1 MSSVAKVAIVSNL
14 PQLDKLFDYE
24 IPDHLLESIS
34 EGSRVK
40 VPFGKGEKVFV
51 GFVLEIGTQSEF
63 KGKLSVVQEVIGAKP
78 SLDRELIKL
87 IIELAT
93 RSAVAVG
100 EILKIAVP
108 AHMPRSEK
116 DHEVSKHNDISDKQ
130 ILTELSDGYI
140 SSLVAKGTR
149 HAVLTKPAAM
159 SVSVGPNEASYPAW
173 ALQMCQI
180 ARENLLNGRSTI
192 LAVPDFRDS
201 FLLEASL
208 DFCGLGE
215 YLANLSQEQTKSE
228 MYEGYLRALDSV
240 PRIIIGSRSS
250 VLAPAHNLGSIVIY
264 DEGDR
269 SFTDQASPF
278 LNTREAGLVRQS
290 IQECSIVFLSNSR
303 STDVQRLVETG
314 YLQESSPAFAKPK
327 ISVSEPGF
335 RVDSLALTAI
345 RTGLAK
351 GSVLVQVAN
360 KGESTALFC
369 ARCDERLSCVNCAGP
384 VWVDA
389 SGQRKCRWCNAFA
402 SDRGCSCGGYIF
414 SKGRAGSTRTAS
426 ELGKSFPNAQVI
438 ESTGENRVL
447 QVSTGSKIVISTAGA
462 EPFVDGGYRAVI
474 LLDARTLLSRQYLRA
489 SEEAIRL
496 WANAISKMARDG
508 EGVLVGASGFL
519 VQKFCLWQHVEIA
532 GSELI
537 SRRELYLPPAVRL
550 GSVAG
555 SQELLAE
562 LADAV
567 SKRGAVTVLGPTP
580 FQKANN
586 TTEWRLIFKY
596 NYSDSVEF
604 AKFLRGEVVRLTM
617 GKSVMASSGRPV
629 RALMIRMNDT
639 DVI

>member
-1 MSSVAKVAIVSNL
+1 MSRVAKVAIVSSL

-24 IPDHLLESIS
+24 IPGHLLESIS
-34 EGSRVK
+34 AGSRVK
-40 VPFGKGEKVFV
+40 VPFGKGAKVFD
-51 GFVLEIGTQSEF
+51 GFVLELGTQSEF
-63 KGKLSVVQEVIGAKP
+63 KGKLSAIQEVVGAKP
-78 SLDRELIKL
+78 SLRPELIKL

-116 DHEVSKHNDISDKQ
+116 AHKVAESSDASYFEISTD
-130 ILTELSDGYI
+130 LGAEHI
-140 SSLVAKGTR
+140 SSLVAQGSK
-149 HAVLTKPAAM
+149 HAVLAKPSLTKVVA
-159 SVSVGPNEASYPAW
+159 GREEAFHPTW
-173 ALQMCQI
+173 AVQMCLI
-180 ARENLLNGRSTI
+180 ARENLLGGRSTI

-201 FLLEASL
+201 HLLEVTLA
-208 DFCGLGE
+208 FCGLGDH
-215 YLANLSQEQTKSE
+215 LANLSQEQAKSV
-228 MYEGYLRALDSV
+228 MYEGYLRALDGV

-250 VLAPAHNLGSIVIY
+250 VLAPAHNLGSIVIF

-290 IQECSIVFLSNSR
+290 IEECSIVFLSNSR

-314 YLQESSPAFAKPK
+314 YLRESSPAFVKPK

-335 RVDSLALTAI
+335 RVDSLAFAAI
-345 RTGLAK
+345 RNGLAK
-351 GSVLVQVAN
+351 GSVLVQVASR
-360 KGESTALFC
+360 GESTALFC
-369 ARCDERLSCVNCAGP
+369 ASCDERLSCLNCAGP

-389 SGQRKCRWCNAFA
+389 SGQRKCRWCNSFA
-402 SDRGCSCGGYIF
+402 ADRSCDCGGHVF

-447 QVSTGSKIVISTAGA
+447 QVTNGSKIVISTAGA
-462 EPFVDGGYRAVI
+462 EPFVDGGYQAVI
-474 LLDARTLLSRQYLRA
+474 LLDARILLSRQYLRA

-496 WANAISKMARDG
+496 WANAISKMAIDG
-508 EGVLVGASGFL
+508 EGVLVGASGAL
-519 VQKFCLWQHVEIA
+519 AQKFCLWQQVEIA

-537 SRRELYLPPAVRL
+537 ARRELHLPPALRL

-562 LADAV
+562 LASAI

-580 FQKANN
+580 FQKTGNII
-586 TTEWRLIFKY
+586 EWRLILKY

-604 AKFLRGEVVRLTM
+604 AKFLRGEAARLTL
-617 GKSVMASSGRPV
+617 GKTVMASSGRAV
-629 RALMIRMNDT
+629 RPLMIRMNDT